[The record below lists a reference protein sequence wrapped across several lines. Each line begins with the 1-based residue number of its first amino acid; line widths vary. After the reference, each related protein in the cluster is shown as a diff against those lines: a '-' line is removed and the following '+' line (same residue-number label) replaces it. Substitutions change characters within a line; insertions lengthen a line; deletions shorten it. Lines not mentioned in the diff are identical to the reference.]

1 MKKGFPPQEQEKQPG
16 VESKMDP
23 LPEAELRKETK
34 GGKLAGKVVFITGGD
49 SGIGRAIALLFAQE
63 GAKLAIV
70 YLNEENDAADTLDA
84 IKAKGSEVISFA
96 GDVSEQAFCRNAIQK
111 TYQHYGRLDVVINN
125 AAVQYPQENPEAI
138 TAKQLQQTFSVNVFA
153 AFYCTL
159 AALSYLKKGA
169 CIINST
175 SVTAYR
181 GSHHLIDYAATKG
194 ALVAFTRS
202 LSANLAEKGIRVNA
216 VAPGPVWTPL
226 IPASF
231 DAKKVAS
238 FGMDTPMKRAG
249 QPNEIATCYLFLA
262 SQDAS
267 YMTGQVLH
275 PNGGEIING

>member
-1 MKKGFPPQEQEKQPG
+1 
-16 VESKMDP
+16 
-23 LPEAELRKETK
+23 
-34 GGKLAGKVVFITGGD
+34 VFITGGD

-216 VAPGPVWTPL
+216 VAPGP
-226 IPASF
+226 
-231 DAKKVAS
+231 
-238 FGMDTPMKRAG
+238 
-249 QPNEIATCYLFLA
+249 
-262 SQDAS
+262 
-267 YMTGQVLH
+267 
-275 PNGGEIING
+275 